1 MQRYKS
7 IGNFV
12 RINELNNTFLS
23 LINNVIDVEKT
34 VVYKGIS
41 FDYRNRCETTMNKIK
56 QTQISELGE
65 FGLIDRLTKNIQIKN
80 DSTLKGVGDDAAVL
94 DYKTKRVV
102 VSSDLLTEGVHF
114 NLMYVPLKHLGYKS
128 VIVNLS
134 DIYAMNAVPRQ
145 IVVNIALSNKFSV
158 EAVEEIYSG
167 IHLACE
173 KYDVDLVGG
182 DTTSSLTGLTIS
194 VTVIGEAEKN
204 DLVYRKGAK
213 PNDLL
218 CVTGD
223 LGGAYMGLQLLERE
237 NEVFK
242 VNENMQPQLQGYD
255 YILERQLKPEA
266 RGDIIIAFKKI
277 GIKPSAMI
285 DISDG
290 LSSEIMHLCKNSNTG
305 CNLYED
311 KIPMDLQTKNMA
323 EELNI
328 NPLVAAL
335 NGGEDYELLFTVSI
349 EDFEKI
355 KNDPDFTII
364 GHMTKADEGTNLI
377 TNAGSAIPLQAQGW
391 NHGG

>member
-1 MQRYKS
+1 
-7 IGNFV
+7 
-12 RINELNNTFLS
+12 
-23 LINNVIDVEKT
+23 
-34 VVYKGIS
+34 
-41 FDYRNRCETTMNKIK
+41 MNKEK
-56 QTQISELGE
+56 QTRISEVGE
-65 FGLIDRLTKNIQIKN
+65 FGLIDRLTETIQIKN
-80 DSTLKGVGDDAAVL
+80 ESTLKGVGDDAAVL
-94 DYKTKRVV
+94 NYNQKRVV
-102 VSSDLLTEGVHF
+102 VSSDLLTEGIHF
-114 NLMYVPLKHLGYKS
+114 NLMYVPLKHLGYKA
-128 VIVNLS
+128 VVVNLS
-134 DIYAMNAVPRQ
+134 DIFAMNAVPRQ

-167 IHLACE
+167 IYLACE
-173 KYDVDLVGG
+173 KYRVDLVGG

-194 VTVIGEAEKN
+194 ITAIGEAEEEN
-204 DLVYRKGAK
+204 LVYRSGAK

-218 CVTGD
+218 CVSGD

-242 VNENMQPQLQGYD
+242 VNKNMQPQLQGYD

-266 RGDIIIAFKKI
+266 RGDIIAAFKKL
-277 GIKPSAMI
+277 GIQPTSMI

-311 KIPMDLQTKNMA
+311 KIPMDYQTKKMA
-323 EELNI
+323 EELSI

-335 NGGEDYELLFTVSI
+335 NGGEDYELLFTLSVL
-349 EDFEKI
+349 DYEKI

-364 GHMTKADEGTNLI
+364 GHMTEAGEGTHLI

-391 NHGG
+391 DHSNRGNKE